1 MFRSATRRAP
11 ADQRQ
16 ENIAGRWWKTGALVI
31 GTALGLALAGAPPV
45 VKSAQVANQL
55 SVETETVID
64 QMTVYPTTVR
74 TCAGPVCSCA
84 APETAT
90 GGGAR
95 CSDRDTLTSSFPANA
110 TTWTA
115 MCQQL
120 IEIRGAVP
128 GTPGIAVLDIIR
140 VPAPPANTYVVCRP

>member
-1 MFRSATRRAP
+1 MPHVASFAS
-11 ADQRQ
+11 
-16 ENIAGRWWKTGALVI
+16 RWWKTGALVI

-55 SVETETVID
+55 SVETQSVIGEV
-64 QMTVYPTTVR
+64 TVYPTTVR
-74 TCAGPVCSCA
+74 TCGGSSCSCA
-84 APETAT
+84 PPETAT

-95 CSDRDTLTSSFPANA
+95 CSERDTLAFSFPASA

-120 IEIRGAVP
+120 IEIRGGVP
-128 GTPGIAVLDIIR
+128 GTPSVVVLDIVR

>member
-1 MFRSATRRAP
+1 MPHLATTASH
-11 ADQRQ
+11 
-16 ENIAGRWWKTGALVI
+16 WWKSGALVI
-31 GTALGLALAGAPPV
+31 GTALGLALAGAPV
-45 VKSAQVANQL
+45 VKSAQVTNQR
-55 SVETETVID
+55 SIETETVIAET
-64 QMTVYPTTVR
+64 TVYPTTVR
-74 TCAGPVCSCA
+74 TCGGSTCSCA

-95 CSDRDTLTSSFPANA
+95 CSDRDTLTLSFPLNA
-110 TTWTA
+110 TTWMA

-140 VPAPPANTYVVCRP
+140 VPAPPASTYVVCRP